1 VVCGR
6 QRDVKGSAAMKYAFM
21 SFSCPELS
29 LVDMLTLAKQL
40 GYDGV
45 EPRVAAKH
53 AHGIE
58 TDASAAVRKDA
69 RELAGEIGIPFCC
82 IATSCRYA
90 DPATT
95 REHIDETL
103 RSIDLASDVG
113 APAIRVFG
121 GSVPAA
127 VSRDEAIDIVV
138 GALRSV
144 AEHAADRGVTV
155 CMETHDDWCDPGH
168 VACVM
173 KQVAHPAVAVNW
185 DIMHPIRRGNST
197 MDDAFAALRDWVR
210 HVHFHDGT
218 TQDKLTLVPVG
229 TGDIDHCRAVEL
241 LAGAGYDGFLSGEWI
256 GWEPY
261 AEHLPRELAT
271 MKTYESGF

>member
-1 VVCGR
+1 
-6 QRDVKGSAAMKYAFM
+6 MKYAFM

-29 LVDMLTLAKQL
+29 LRDMLTLARDL

-58 TDASAAVRKDA
+58 TDASASERSAA
-69 RELAGEIGIPFCC
+69 RDLAAEIGTPFCC
-82 IATSCRYA
+82 VATSCRYA

-95 REHIDETL
+95 QENVDETL
-103 RSIDLASDVG
+103 RSIDLAADIG
-113 APAIRVFG
+113 APTIRVFG
-121 GSVPAA
+121 GSIAEDLSREAA
-127 VSRDEAIDIVV
+127 VELVA
-138 GALRSV
+138 GALQSV

-155 CMETHDDWCDPGH
+155 CMETHDAWCDPCH

-173 KQVAHPAVAVNW
+173 THVGHPAVAVNW

-197 MDDAFAALRDWVR
+197 MSEAFASLKDWVR

-218 TQDKLTLVPVG
+218 SQASLSLVPIG
-229 TGDIDHCRAVEL
+229 TGDIDHQTAVEL
-241 LAGAGYDGFLSGEWI
+241 LARMGYDGFLSGEWI
-256 GWEPY
+256 NWEPY
-261 AEHLPRELAT
+261 AEHLPRELAA
-271 MKTYESGF
+271 MKAYESSL